1 MAVFVKTRDIVNSD
15 LWKLFPAINVDKT
28 KDIPCDYP
36 GVIGVPITYFDK
48 HNPKQFEIVG
58 MLRPVINGKYL
69 YRRVLIRNLNPELPE
84 VVDLQELLEKSGSEY
99 CVSAETVT
107 LPEDKV

>member
-1 MAVFVKTRDIVNSD
+1 MAVFVKTCDIVNSD

-36 GVIGVPITYFDK
+36 GAIGVPITYLDK
-48 HNPKQFEIVG
+48 HNPKRFEIVG
-58 MLRPVINGKYL
+58 KLRPVINGKVIYQ
-69 YRRVLIRNLNPELPE
+69 RILIRNLNPELPE
-84 VVDLQELLEKSGSEY
+84 VVDLQDLLEKSGSEY

-107 LPEDKV
+107 LTEDKV